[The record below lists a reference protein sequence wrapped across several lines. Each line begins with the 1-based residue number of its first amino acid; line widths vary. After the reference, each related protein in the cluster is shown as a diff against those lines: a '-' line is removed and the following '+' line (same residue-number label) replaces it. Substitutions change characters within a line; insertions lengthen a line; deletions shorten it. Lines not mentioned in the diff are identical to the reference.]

1 MAALANADR
10 LQWVVKR
17 PSAEI
22 NMKLLS
28 LNKGAI
34 HGYRRKNRR
43 TCNTMEQREAAR
55 SKAST
60 EVERNLGHQDSIAT
74 RSSKPRARIVQSRDR
89 QQGTRVRFSR
99 APCARCGTGQS
110 HCSPRDRHAEENAA

>member
-1 MAALANADR
+1 HPDR
-10 LQWVVKR
+10 QFRVVKR

-22 NMKLLS
+22 NVKLLS

-43 TCNTMEQREAAR
+43 TCKTMEQREAAR

-60 EVERNLGHQDSIAT
+60 EVERNLDHQDSIAT
-74 RSSKPRARIVQSRDR
+74 RSSKPRARVVQSRDR
-89 QQGTRVRFSR
+89 QQVTRVRFSR
-99 APCARCGTGQS
+99 APCARRGTRQS
-110 HCSPRDRHAEENAA
+110 HCSARDCHAEKDPTTGSV